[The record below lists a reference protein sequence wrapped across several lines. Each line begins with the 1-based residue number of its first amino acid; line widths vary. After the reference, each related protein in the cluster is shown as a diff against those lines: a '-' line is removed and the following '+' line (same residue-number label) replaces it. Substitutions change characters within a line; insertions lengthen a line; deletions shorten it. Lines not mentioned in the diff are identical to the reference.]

1 MRIITIRR
9 QPSEGE
15 KRLSLYPSPG
25 SQVLTEHLL
34 DVTMDNRTFALRAL
48 MVAVLLPFGAHAQYH
63 SSISFQNGSGEDAV
77 VKLVGP
83 SARATPVPQNQT
95 RSESGI
101 APGRY
106 YLVVRYGDNEKNY
119 SYTKGDPF
127 AVEESGD
134 QYSEISITLYKV
146 PNGNYPTR
154 PARKEDFD
162 KGLASM
168 PPRQQNGRGDQ
179 V

>member
-1 MRIITIRR
+1 MSNRR
-9 QPSEGE
+9 
-15 KRLSLYPSPG
+15 
-25 SQVLTEHLL
+25 
-34 DVTMDNRTFALRAL
+34 FAFRAL
-48 MVAVLLPFGAHAQYH
+48 MVATLLPFGAYAQYH

-83 SARATPVPQNQT
+83 SARTTPVPQNQA
-95 RSESGI
+95 RSEQGI

-127 AVEESGD
+127 IVEESGD

-162 KGLASM
+162 KGQATLV
-168 PPRQQNGRGDQ
+168 PRQQMGRHNAS
-179 V
+179 VE